1 MVISIEEEKLLIN
14 LTPLLI
20 RKEGGREGGRK
31 GGKAGRQ
38 AGRQSSLS
46 KLRGFSCFIQ
56 STKKMVENRN
66 KKILLLSLNIILEVL
81 TGKLPK

>member
-20 RKEGGREGGRK
+20 RKEGGR
-31 GGKAGRQ
+31 Q
-38 AGRQSSLS
+38 AGLS
-46 KLRGFSCFIQ
+46 KLRGFSYFIQ

-66 KKILLLSLNIILEVL
+66 KKILLLLFNIILEVL
-81 TGKLPK
+81 TGKLHK